1 MRIQIAVLTGLLST
15 GVQAH
20 PGHDHQS
27 IMSDPIH
34 LLTALAIAGVALVG
48 FVVLRNRRNK
58 NKIEEK

>member
-1 MRIQIAVLTGLLST
+1 LTGLLST